1 MGTHTMS
8 ETSTNRLRIVPASV
22 APSAEQGDEQCARID
37 GVIETPGPGD
47 ESFEVGLL
55 AHLPVLRHVALRLT
69 RRQHDAEDLVQ
80 ETVARAIA
88 HQAQF
93 HRGTNLR
100 AWLLTIERSIFL
112 STRRRMRQAPPPQ
125 SMDAVDESTLY
136 GTGGMRS
143 SPSAEHV
150 LLQGRID
157 DALVEALRTLPAH
170 YRVAVLLCDV
180 QGLSYA
186 EIAQQ
191 MGCALGTVMSRLYRG
206 RTLLRR
212 TLAGRGSASDAPVA
226 LPTAAEPITAAA

>member
-1 MGTHTMS
+1 MS
-8 ETSTNRLRIVPASV
+8 ETSTDRLRMVPASF
-22 APSAEQGDEQCARID
+22 APSTEHGDEQHTGID
-37 GVIETPGPGD
+37 GVRETPGPSD
-47 ESFEVGLL
+47 ESFEDGIV
-55 AHLPVLRHVALRLT
+55 AHLPILHRVALRLT
-69 RRQHDAEDLVQ
+69 RQHHDAEDLVQ
-80 ETVARAIA
+80 ETVARALA

-150 LLQGRID
+150 LLHGRID

-180 QGLSYA
+180 QGLSCA
-186 EIAQQ
+186 EGAQQ
-191 MGCALGTVMSRLYRG
+191 MGCALGTVMSRLHRG
-206 RTLLRR
+206 RALLRQ
-212 TLAGRGSASDAPVA
+212 TLAKPGSASDAPVA
-226 LPTAAEPITAAA
+226 LPTAPEPITAAA